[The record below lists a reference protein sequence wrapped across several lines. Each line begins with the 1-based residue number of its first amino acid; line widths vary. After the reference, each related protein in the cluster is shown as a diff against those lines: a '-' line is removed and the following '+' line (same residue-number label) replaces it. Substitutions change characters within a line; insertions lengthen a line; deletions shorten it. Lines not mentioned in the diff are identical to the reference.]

1 MCDVEVHQDSTVRYG
16 HDGDACERARS
27 GESPLFA
34 VWPGQWSSDMFVID
48 DLATFARQMGE
59 QQGWDVATSRGWGS
73 RWSAAEGKTYSVR
86 VRRTTLRRR

>member
-34 VWPGQWSSDMFVID
+34 VWPGQWSSDMFAID
-48 DLATFARQMGE
+48 DLGAGPAHHVAPTMTAR
-59 QQGWDVATSRGWGS
+59 AHTSS
-73 RWSAAEGKTYSVR
+73 RSAW
-86 VRRTTLRRR
+86 